1 MKIKRTA
8 NAGVLIELDGTTVLL
23 DGVCDELSPYLGTP
37 DDIRH
42 ELGTDFP
49 DVVAF
54 THRHKDH
61 YDEAYAKDYETKT
74 LRSILGP
81 ECPALSNAGNISLN
95 AVVTRHIGKADVMHV
110 SFVITGSKC
119 IWFMGDASPLEL
131 RKLENQPKPDVLIAP
146 YAYASTPSAWRK
158 TRATGAEKIII
169 LHMPKHDNDPFEL
182 WSSVEATMQG
192 EDCVCIPEIGQ
203 TVIFN

>member
-1 MKIKRTA
+1 VKIKRTA

-37 DDIRH
+37 GDIRA
-42 ELGTDFP
+42 ELSTDFP
-49 DVVAF
+49 DIVAF
-54 THRHKDH
+54 THMHTDH
-61 YDEAYAKDYETKT
+61 YDKLYADNYTKDT

-81 ECPALSNAGNISLN
+81 ECPALIHAGNTSFN
-95 AVVTRHIGKADVMHV
+95 AVATRHIGRTDVMHV

-131 RKLENQPKPDVLIAP
+131 QKLENQPKPDVLIVP
-146 YAYASTPSAWRK
+146 YAYALTPSAWRK
-158 TRATGAEKIII
+158 TRATGAEKII
-169 LHMPKHDNDPFEL
+169 LVHLPCCKNDTYGL
-182 WSSVEATMQG
+182 WNSVETTIQG